1 MLVLLFDILLNVQ
14 NTDHLTIVITQRIL
28 SQFVMNE
35 LKGILMKR
43 DNLCCSTIHQL
54 HNIIYSTIV
63 QENTIGYLYLKPL
76 IFYSVL

>member
-43 DNLCCSTIHQL
+43 DNLYC
-54 HNIIYSTIV
+54 
-63 QENTIGYLYLKPL
+63 
-76 IFYSVL
+76 